1 MNGARLHEAFWLARL
16 VSRYRVFAGECS
28 LRIGRPLRAMNPLE
42 GQLLHHSTGA
52 FYVYHDGIKFELL
65 LADIGD
71 NLVDAIPSATPAQRG
86 SLFTSTHSVSPEP
99 APEPFPG
106 YSLRLPL

>member
-1 MNGARLHEAFWLARL
+1 MKRFGWLGWFLAIAFLLVNAPSGLA
-16 VSRYRVFAGECS
+16 V
-28 LRIGRPLRAMNPLE
+28 PLRAMNPLE

-52 FYVYHDGIKFELL
+52 FCVYHDGIKFELL